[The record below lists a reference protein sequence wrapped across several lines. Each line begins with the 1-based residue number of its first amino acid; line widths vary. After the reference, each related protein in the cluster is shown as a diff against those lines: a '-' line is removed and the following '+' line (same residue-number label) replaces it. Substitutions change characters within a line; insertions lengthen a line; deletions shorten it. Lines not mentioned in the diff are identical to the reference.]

1 MGLSWGEWGL
11 STNEK
16 YGGFQKW
23 LVYKKKKKSQS
34 KMDDK
39 RVVPIFQETTMHNM

>member
-16 YGGFQKW
+16 HGGFQKW
-23 LVYKKKKKSQS
+23 LVSKEKSQS

-39 RVVPIFQETTMHNM
+39 RVVPMFQETTMYNM